1 MKTHRTSDTDLAAP
15 PPVHGSGTGS
25 ILRLLGPLMV
35 LGVLGVF
42 GYINSIGAW
51 PAFRQQDTSIL
62 HWILASNPEALKG
75 LTHDIKTE
83 PDEPPSP
90 ERNGLWNLLR
100 NYLTLENINLSGLDL
115 SSTDFGDM
123 SLENVSLAGAR
134 LVNSDFSCADLTRVD
149 FSGAKLMY
157 SRFDYSK
164 CPDHISTKGASNKN
178 SQCSSV
184 SEIIKKDKSPFYP
197 PSDPKNPLPYS
208 CLEGT
213 FIGADFSHA
222 QIRGDE
228 PQGRGNN
235 AGIAQKNYCNHL
247 LILVGNMSGAN
258 FNNAKLTCVA
268 LIQRPISEAASPIV
282 FNGIKFGDLQ
292 ALFTY
297 PFKGINNPQFTF
309 NGIKFGDPQALF
321 TYPFKG
327 INDPQFTFNG
337 IKFGDPQALFTY
349 PFKGINNPQFT
360 FNGIN
365 FTEARLDR
373 VSLLEGPFRFTQFER
388 ANLKGLFLNLDK
400 ADLDYSRFNEI
411 QCKVPTEDK
420 TYPPC
425 LWVQRGDGS
434 PLHLNFLW
442 STLFTNLKPIE
453 GKDRFLCTPPG
464 DLPASVEDK
473 LVVSADYWLSTQ
485 TEMKPVAIGKLQ
497 KLGCDKTH
505 LLPSKTIKP

>member
-1 MKTHRTSDTDLAAP
+1 MKTHRTSDTDLASP
-15 PPVHGSGTGS
+15 PIHGSGTGS

-35 LGVLGVF
+35 LGVL

-83 PDEPPSP
+83 PDEPTNQ

-123 SLENVSLAGAR
+123 SLENVNLAGAQ

-157 SRFDYSK
+157 SKFDYSK

-184 SEIIKKDKSPFYP
+184 SEIIKKDKWPFYP
-197 PSDPKNPLPYS
+197 PSNPKNPLPYS

-235 AGIAQKNYCNHL
+235 AGIDPKKYCNHL

-268 LIQRPISEAASPIV
+268 LLHRSDTQVSGNQPNKDKNNR
-282 FNGIKFGDLQ
+282 NRDGDQ
-292 ALFTY
+292 
-297 PFKGINNPQFTF
+297 NPE
-309 NGIKFGDPQALF
+309 GGEGP
-321 TYPFKG
+321 
-327 INDPQFTFNG
+327 
-337 IKFGDPQALFTY
+337 
-349 PFKGINNPQFT
+349 FT

-388 ANLKGLFLNLDK
+388 ANLIGLFLNLDK

-411 QCKVPTEDK
+411 QCKVPTKDL
-420 TYPPC
+420 PC
-425 LWVQRGDGS
+425 LWVQRGNDT

-442 STLFTNLKPIE
+442 STLATNLKPI
-453 GKDRFLCTPPG
+453 KNDRFLCTLPG
-464 DLPASVEDK
+464 DLPASMRDK
-473 LVVSADYWLSTQ
+473 PVDSTGYWLSTR
-485 TEMKPVAIGKLQ
+485 TEMKPAAKDKLQ
-497 KLGCDKTH
+497 ELKCNDTH
-505 LLPSKTIKP
+505 LLSSKTKQP

>member
-1 MKTHRTSDTDLAAP
+1 MKTNRTSDTDLAAP
-15 PPVHGSGTGS
+15 PVHGSGIGS
-25 ILRLLGPLMV
+25 ILWLLGPLMV
-35 LGVLGVF
+35 LGIL

-83 PDEPPSP
+83 PDEQSSQK
-90 ERNGLWNLLR
+90 RSGLWNLLR

-123 SLENVSLAGAR
+123 SLENVNLAGAR
-134 LVNSDFSCADLTRVD
+134 LVNSDFSCADLARVD

-157 SRFDYSK
+157 SKFDYSRSK
-164 CPDHISTKGASNKN
+164 CLGHTATKGISSKSNR
-178 SQCSSV
+178 CSSV
-184 SEIIKKDKSPFYP
+184 SEMIKDGKWPFYP
-197 PSDPKNPLPYS
+197 PDPKNLLTYS

-235 AGIAQKNYCNHL
+235 AGIDQKKYCNHL

-268 LIQRPISEAASPIV
+268 LIQPPIPEAASPIV
-282 FNGIKFGDLQ
+282 FNGIKFGD
-292 ALFTY
+292 
-297 PFKGINNPQFTF
+297 
-309 NGIKFGDPQALF
+309 
-321 TYPFKG
+321 
-327 INDPQFTFNG
+327 
-337 IKFGDPQALFTY
+337 
-349 PFKGINNPQFT
+349 PQFT

-373 VSLLEGPFRFTQFER
+373 VSLLKGPFRFSQFER
-388 ANLKGLFLNLDK
+388 ATLMNLFLDLDK

-411 QCKVPTEDK
+411 QCKVPTDNKPDK
-420 TYPPC
+420 PYSPC
-425 LWVQRGDGS
+425 LWVQRGDRS

-442 STLFTNLKPIE
+442 STLLTNLKPIE
-453 GKDRFLCTPPG
+453 GKDRFLCTPTG

-473 LVVSADYWLSTQ
+473 LVVSAGYWLSTQ
-485 TEMKPVAIGKLQ
+485 TEMKSVAM
-497 KLGCDKTH
+497 DKTQELKCNDTH
-505 LLPSKTIKP
+505 LLSSKTKQP

>member
-1 MKTHRTSDTDLAAP
+1 
-15 PPVHGSGTGS
+15 
-25 ILRLLGPLMV
+25 MV
-35 LGVLGVF
+35 LGVL

-83 PDEPPSP
+83 PDGPSSP

-123 SLENVSLAGAR
+123 SLENVNLAGAQ

-157 SRFDYSK
+157 SKFDYSK
-164 CPDHISTKGASNKN
+164 CPDHISTKGVTNKSN
-178 SQCSSV
+178 QCSSV
-184 SEIIKKDKSPFYP
+184 SEIIKDGKWPFYP

-222 QIRGDE
+222 QIRGDD
-228 PQGRGNN
+228 PQGLGNN
-235 AGIAQKNYCNHL
+235 AGIDRKKYCNHL

-268 LIQRPISEAASPIV
+268 LIQRPIPEAASPIV
-282 FNGIKFGDLQ
+282 FNGIKFGD
-292 ALFTY
+292 
-297 PFKGINNPQFTF
+297 
-309 NGIKFGDPQALF
+309 PQAL
-321 TYPFKG
+321 
-327 INDPQFTFNG
+327 
-337 IKFGDPQALFTY
+337 
-349 PFKGINNPQFT
+349 FT

-388 ANLKGLFLNLDK
+388 ANLMGLFLNLDK

-411 QCKVPTEDK
+411 QCKVPPPSEGIVSKSNIQQQNKSGK
-420 TYPPC
+420 TRELSLC
-425 LWVQRGDGS
+425 LWVQRVDDN
-434 PLHLNFLW
+434 PLHLNLLW
-442 STLFTNLKPIE
+442 STLATNLKPI
-453 GKDRFLCTPPG
+453 KNDRFLCTLPG
-464 DLPASVEDK
+464 DLPASMRDK
-473 LVVSADYWLSTQ
+473 PVDSTGYWLSTR
-485 TEMKPVAIGKLQ
+485 TEMKPADMGKPQGL
-497 KLGCDKTH
+497 KCDNNH
-505 LLPSKTIKP
+505 LLTSKTKQP

>member
-1 MKTHRTSDTDLAAP
+1 MKTNRTSDTDLAAP
-15 PPVHGSGTGS
+15 PVHGSGIGS
-25 ILRLLGPLMV
+25 ILWLLGPLMV
-35 LGVLGVF
+35 LGIL
-42 GYINSIGAW
+42 GYINSFGAW

-83 PDEPPSP
+83 PDERSSQ
-90 ERNGLWNLLR
+90 ERSGLWNLLR

-123 SLENVSLAGAR
+123 SLENVNLAGAR

-157 SRFDYSK
+157 SKFDYSK
-164 CPDHISTKGASNKN
+164 CPDHISTKGVLNKG
-178 SQCSSV
+178 SQCSRV
-184 SEIIKKDKSPFYP
+184 SNIIMTKKWPFYP
-197 PSDPKNPLPYS
+197 PLDPNNPLTYS

-222 QIRGDE
+222 QIRGDS
-228 PQGRGNN
+228 PQSRSKMNKNN
-235 AGIAQKNYCNHL
+235 DKDKNENNYCNHL

-268 LIQRPISEAASPIV
+268 LIQQPIPKAASPIV
-282 FNGIKFGDLQ
+282 
-292 ALFTY
+292 
-297 PFKGINNPQFTF
+297 F

-327 INDPQFTFNG
+327 INDPQFTSNSISLANQMLPYFF
-337 IKFGDPQALFTY
+337 ID
-349 PFKGINNPQFT
+349 INDPQFT

-373 VSLLEGPFRFTQFER
+373 VSLLEGPFRFSQFER
-388 ANLKGLFLNLDK
+388 ATLMNLFLDLDK
-400 ADLDYSRFNEI
+400 ADLDYSRFNEV
-411 QCKVPTEDK
+411 QCKVPTKDNPK
-420 TYPPC
+420 KRHSPC
-425 LWVQRGDGS
+425 LWVQRGDDN

-442 STLFTNLKPIE
+442 STLLTNLKPIE

-473 LVVSADYWLSTQ
+473 LVVSAAYWLSTQ
-485 TEMKPVAIGKLQ
+485 TEMKPVAM
-497 KLGCDKTH
+497 DKTQELKCNYTH
-505 LLPSKTIKP
+505 LLSSKTKQP

>member
-35 LGVLGVF
+35 LGVL

-83 PDEPPSP
+83 PDESSSQ
-90 ERNGLWNLLR
+90 ERNGLWNPLR

-164 CPDHISTKGASNKN
+164 CPDHISTKGVLNKG
-178 SQCSSV
+178 SQCSRV
-184 SEIIKKDKSPFYP
+184 SNIIMTKKWPFYP
-197 PSDPKNPLPYS
+197 PLDSNNLLTYS

-213 FIGADFSHA
+213 FVGADFSHA
-222 QIRGDE
+222 QIRGDR
-228 PQGRGNN
+228 PQSSSKMNKNN
-235 AGIAQKNYCNHL
+235 DKDKDKNNYCDHL
-247 LILVGNMSGAN
+247 LVLVGNMSGAN

-268 LIQRPISEAASPIV
+268 LLHRSDTQVSGNQPNKDKNNR
-282 FNGIKFGDLQ
+282 NGDGDQ
-292 ALFTY
+292 
-297 PFKGINNPQFTF
+297 NPE
-309 NGIKFGDPQALF
+309 GPEGP
-321 TYPFKG
+321 
-327 INDPQFTFNG
+327 
-337 IKFGDPQALFTY
+337 
-349 PFKGINNPQFT
+349 FT

-411 QCKVPTEDK
+411 QCKVPPPEGTVSKRNIQQQKKSGETKDFS
-420 TYPPC
+420 PC
-425 LWVQRGDGS
+425 LWVQRGDDN

-442 STLFTNLKPIE
+442 STLLTNLKPIE
-453 GKDRFLCTPPG
+453 GKDSFLCTPPG

-473 LVVSADYWLSTQ
+473 LVISAGYWLSTQ
-485 TEMKPVAIGKLQ
+485 TEMKPVAIDKLQ

-505 LLPSKTIKP
+505 LLPSKTINP

>member
-1 MKTHRTSDTDLAAP
+1 MKTNRTSDTDLAA

-25 ILRLLGPLMV
+25 ILWLLGPLMV
-35 LGVLGVF
+35 LGVL

-83 PDEPPSP
+83 PDKPSIQG
-90 ERNGLWNLLR
+90 RNGLWNLLR

-123 SLENVSLAGAR
+123 SLENVNLAGAR
-134 LVNSDFSCADLTRVD
+134 LVNTDFSCADLTRVD

-157 SRFDYSK
+157 SKFDYSK
-164 CPDHISTKGASNKN
+164 CPDHISTKGVLNKG
-178 SQCSSV
+178 SQCSRV
-184 SEIIKKDKSPFYP
+184 SNIIMTKKWPFYP
-197 PSDPKNPLPYS
+197 PLDSNNQLTYS

-213 FIGADFSHA
+213 FVGADFSNA
-222 QIRGDE
+222 QIRGVRPRSRSKTNKDK
-228 PQGRGNN
+228 NN
-235 AGIAQKNYCNHL
+235 DKEKNKDNYCDHL
-247 LILVGNMSGAN
+247 LVLVGNMSGAN

-268 LIQRPISEAASPIV
+268 LLHRSDTQVSGNQPNKDKNNR
-282 FNGIKFGDLQ
+282 NGDGHK
-292 ALFTY
+292 
-297 PFKGINNPQFTF
+297 NPE
-309 NGIKFGDPQALF
+309 GAEGS
-321 TYPFKG
+321 
-327 INDPQFTFNG
+327 
-337 IKFGDPQALFTY
+337 
-349 PFKGINNPQFT
+349 FT

-411 QCKVPTEDK
+411 QCKEPAKDKQDK
-420 TYPPC
+420 TYSPC

-434 PLHLNFLW
+434 PLHLNLLW
-442 STLFTNLKPIE
+442 STLVTNLKPIQ
-453 GKDRFLCTPPG
+453 KDRFLCTPSG

-473 LVVSADYWLSTQ
+473 LVVSAGYWLSTQ
-485 TEMKPVAIGKLQ
+485 TEMKFPATTELQ
-497 KLGCDKTH
+497 ECPSDH
-505 LLPSKTIKP
+505 LLPKQVRQP

>member
-1 MKTHRTSDTDLAAP
+1 MKTNRTSDTDLAAP
-15 PPVHGSGTGS
+15 PVHGSGIGS
-25 ILRLLGPLMV
+25 ILWLLGPLMV
-35 LGVLGVF
+35 LGIL

-83 PDEPPSP
+83 PDERSSQ

-123 SLENVSLAGAR
+123 SLENVNLAGAR

-157 SRFDYSK
+157 SKFDYSK
-164 CPDHISTKGASNKN
+164 CPDHISTKGVLNKG
-178 SQCSSV
+178 SQCSRV
-184 SEIIKKDKSPFYP
+184 SNIIMTKKWPFYP
-197 PSDPKNPLPYS
+197 PPDPNNQLTYS

-213 FIGADFSHA
+213 FVGADFSNA
-222 QIRGDE
+222 QIRGVRPRIRSKTNKDK
-228 PQGRGNN
+228 NN
-235 AGIAQKNYCNHL
+235 DKEKNKDNYCDHL
-247 LILVGNMSGAN
+247 LVLVGNMSGAN

-268 LIQRPISEAASPIV
+268 LLHQSDTQVSGNQPNKDKNNR
-282 FNGIKFGDLQ
+282 NGDGHK
-292 ALFTY
+292 
-297 PFKGINNPQFTF
+297 NPE
-309 NGIKFGDPQALF
+309 GAEGP
-321 TYPFKG
+321 
-327 INDPQFTFNG
+327 
-337 IKFGDPQALFTY
+337 
-349 PFKGINNPQFT
+349 FT

-411 QCKVPTEDK
+411 QCKEPAEDKQDK
-420 TYPPC
+420 TYSPC
-425 LWVQRGDGS
+425 LWVQRGDSS
-434 PLHLNFLW
+434 PLHLNLLW
-442 STLFTNLKPIE
+442 STLVTNLKPIQ
-453 GKDRFLCTPPG
+453 KDRFLCTPSG

-473 LVVSADYWLSTQ
+473 LVVSAGYWLSTQ
-485 TEMKPVAIGKLQ
+485 TEMKFPATKELQ
-497 KLGCDKTH
+497 ECPSDH
-505 LLPSKTIKP
+505 LLPKQVRQP

>member
-1 MKTHRTSDTDLAAP
+1 MKTNRTSDTDLAA

-25 ILRLLGPLMV
+25 ILWLLGPLMV
-35 LGVLGVF
+35 LGVL

-83 PDEPPSP
+83 PDKPSIQG
-90 ERNGLWNLLR
+90 RNGLWNLLR

-123 SLENVSLAGAR
+123 SLENVNLAGAR
-134 LVNSDFSCADLTRVD
+134 LVNTDFSCADLTRVD

-157 SRFDYSK
+157 SKFDYSK
-164 CPDHISTKGASNKN
+164 CPDHISTKGVLNKG
-178 SQCSSV
+178 SQCSRV
-184 SEIIKKDKSPFYP
+184 SNIIRIKKWPFYP
-197 PSDPKNPLPYS
+197 PLDSNNQLTYS

-213 FIGADFSHA
+213 FVGADFSNA
-222 QIRGDE
+222 QIRGVRPRSRSKTNKDK
-228 PQGRGNN
+228 NN
-235 AGIAQKNYCNHL
+235 DKEKNKDNYCDHL
-247 LILVGNMSGAN
+247 LVLVGNMSGAN

-268 LIQRPISEAASPIV
+268 LLHRSDTQVSGNKPNKDKNNRNGDGHKNPEEAEGS
-282 FNGIKFGDLQ
+282 
-292 ALFTY
+292 
-297 PFKGINNPQFTF
+297 
-309 NGIKFGDPQALF
+309 
-321 TYPFKG
+321 
-327 INDPQFTFNG
+327 
-337 IKFGDPQALFTY
+337 
-349 PFKGINNPQFT
+349 

-388 ANLKGLFLNLDK
+388 ANLKGLFLNLDE

-411 QCKVPTEDK
+411 QCKEPAKDKQDK
-420 TYPPC
+420 TYSPC

-434 PLHLNFLW
+434 PLHLNLLW
-442 STLFTNLKPIE
+442 STLVTNLKPIQ
-453 GKDRFLCTPPG
+453 KDRFLCTPSG

-473 LVVSADYWLSTQ
+473 LVVSAGYWLSTQ
-485 TEMKPVAIGKLQ
+485 TEMKFPATTELQ
-497 KLGCDKTH
+497 ECPSDH
-505 LLPSKTIKP
+505 LLPKQVRQP